1 MNWWVK
7 INGNGF
13 AGDVVIFGVNNNF
26 IKLIIQKNNFLVL
39 GERSPDG
46 ANYSTGTIV
55 TKIVWSL
62 VKQKQNYN
70 GDESYLY
77 VNKTETLRQMITY
90 VGITFVEEARHKIL
104 QKINKVKFLEMV
116 VYMIFP
122 VDHNSV

>member
-13 AGDVVIFGVNNNF
+13 GGNVVIFGVNNNF
-26 IKLIIQKNNFLVL
+26 IKLIIQKYDFLVL
-39 GERSPDG
+39 GERSPDSI
-46 ANYSTGTIV
+46 NDSTGTIV

-62 VKQKQNYN
+62 VKQKQKYN

-90 VGITFVEEARHKIL
+90 VGITSVEEARHKIF
-104 QKINKVKFLEMV
+104 QKMNKVKFLEMV
-116 VYMIFP
+116 VYMIFS
-122 VDHNSV
+122 VDHNSI

>member
-13 AGDVVIFGVNNNF
+13 AGNVVIFGVNNNF
-26 IKLIIQKNNFLVL
+26 IKIIIQKYDFLVL

-46 ANYSTGTIV
+46 INDSTGTIV

-62 VKQKQNYN
+62 IKQKQKYN

-90 VGITFVEEARHKIL
+90 VGITSVEEARHKIF
-104 QKINKVKFLEMV
+104 QKMNKVKFLEMV
-116 VYMIFP
+116 VYMIFS
-122 VDHNSV
+122 VDHNSI

>member
-13 AGDVVIFGVNNNF
+13 AGNVVIFGVNNNF
-26 IKLIIQKNNFLVL
+26 IKLIIQKYDFLVL
-39 GERSPDG
+39 GERSPDSI
-46 ANYSTGTIV
+46 NDSTGTIV

-62 VKQKQNYN
+62 VKQKQKYN

-90 VGITFVEEARHKIL
+90 VGITSVEEARHKIF
-104 QKINKVKFLEMV
+104 QKMNKVKFLEMV
-116 VYMIFP
+116 IYMIFS
-122 VDHNSV
+122 VDHNSI